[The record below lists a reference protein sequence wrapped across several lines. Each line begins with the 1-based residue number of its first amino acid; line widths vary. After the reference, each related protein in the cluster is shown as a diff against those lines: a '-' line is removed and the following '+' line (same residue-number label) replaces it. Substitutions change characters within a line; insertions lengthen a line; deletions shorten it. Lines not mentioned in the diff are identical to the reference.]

1 MRIRHNLYFGLQL
14 TQALEAIVDREGG
27 NKSQLV
33 NDGMLDWLANRGAR
47 DLEALLQP
55 RLDRISREI
64 GRSRREQS
72 KCRRDIGV
80 VLEALMLFVRYVL
93 TVTASDPERDQVAL
107 HRGSE
112 RYDRFITQLGR
123 QIAAGGTKLASNDD
137 EDDEETVS

>member
-1 MRIRHNLYFGLQL
+1 MRIRHNLYFGQQL

-72 KCRRDIGV
+72 KCRRDIAV

-107 HRGSE
+107 RRGSE
-112 RYDRFITQLGR
+112 RYDRFIAQLGR

-137 EDDEETVS
+137 DDDEETVS